1 MRLAAVAVFI
11 SVMAAAAPARA
22 AGPDIYTV
30 VNTRKEICGSLLNAI
45 RFRPMLLSYNP
56 EAELEQPLRLR
67 RGHPGAILPGGSN
80 NVFPMVWDR
89 QLSNGMFAME
99 DRDHYRQ
106 FMRDGLEYDKNYF
119 VQQTSVNFFNKYK
132 PNRIFVRKNIGNNR
146 IPLHPLLFMKDGT
159 PLAAAFNALQPS
171 DMVQYIADSF
181 PIVRKPNEITVF
193 QLVPQSEAAAS
204 VKAETI
210 CQFRTQ

>member
-1 MRLAAVAVFI
+1 MRFFAALVLMVVI
-11 SVMAAAAPARA
+11 SVPAVA
-22 AGPDIYTV
+22 AGPEISMT

-45 RFRPMLLSYNP
+45 RFRPMLLTYNP
-56 EAELEQPLRLR
+56 DAELEQPLRLR

-159 PLAAAFNALQPS
+159 PLADAFNALQPS

-181 PIVRKPNEITVF
+181 PIVRKPNEITVY
-193 QLVPQSEAAAS
+193 QLVPQSESATS

-210 CQFRTQ
+210 CQFRAQ